1 MGMAGTGDV
10 PSLVILSAFVLILL
24 VVTCYVLLKSFLQI
38 ATGTSET
45 AKVKYKEK
53 KVKKNS
59 VQGALFSKEL
69 HRYLSSSAYMLNC
82 SLGSLMLILMAGV
95 LLFKGQMVMDIL
107 TQYDA
112 SEVAVPVGCALICA
126 IVAMNDIAASAI
138 SLEGTAKWILPSL
151 PVTSWQILQAKLRL
165 HIALTMVPSLLCS
178 LAAEIVF
185 RPSWFGG
192 ICLFAIPMVFT
203 VLTAAVD
210 LMLNLRWPNFS
221 WTRETAV
228 VKQGAAPMLALLINL
243 AYVLVFAGMYLF
255 LWKMEDPY
263 PYLAICLAVTAALT
277 VAALYW
283 LKKKGTRRL
292 EEL

>member
-1 MGMAGTGDV
+1 MDSPFSSGNLLADFAGKAETSHCTDNGAFPAV
-10 PSLVILSAFVLILL
+10 LSV
-24 VVTCYVLLKSFLQI
+24 
-38 ATGTSET
+38 
-45 AKVKYKEK
+45 
-53 KVKKNS
+53 
-59 VQGALFSKEL
+59 
-69 HRYLSSSAYMLNC
+69 
-82 SLGSLMLILMAGV
+82 
-95 LLFKGQMVMDIL
+95 
-107 TQYDA
+107 
-112 SEVAVPVGCALICA
+112 
-126 IVAMNDIAASAI
+126 
-138 SLEGTAKWILPSL
+138 
-151 PVTSWQILQAKLRL
+151 
-165 HIALTMVPSLLCS
+165 
-178 LAAEIVF
+178 
-185 RPSWFGG
+185 GG